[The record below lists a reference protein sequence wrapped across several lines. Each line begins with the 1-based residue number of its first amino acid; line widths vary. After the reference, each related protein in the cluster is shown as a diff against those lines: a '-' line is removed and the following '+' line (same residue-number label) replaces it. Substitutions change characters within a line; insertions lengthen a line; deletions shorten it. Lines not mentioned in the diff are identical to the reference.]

1 MKRRTGPVTGR
12 RETKLKGDA
21 CMKAGI
27 RGTGYYLPER
37 VVTNFELEEILDTT
51 DEWIRTR
58 TGIEERRIAAPDEFV
73 SDMAVK
79 AAEKAVKNGG
89 IKAGDIDLII
99 TATIT
104 ADNPWPSA
112 AALIGKKMGLE
123 GVPAF
128 DISAACSGF
137 IYGLELCRTLVES
150 GRYKNALLIA
160 SEKLSAIT
168 DWQDRNTC
176 VLLGDGAGAVI
187 VSPAESGGILSS
199 KIFCDGSDRE
209 MLYQPAGGSA
219 MPATEETVKNRM
231 HYLKMDGAEIYKHA
245 IDKMPNVLEEALKEA
260 ALTPEKIDFVI
271 FHQANIRIIQSIA
284 KKFGWK
290 DEKNIVNIQ
299 KYGNTSAATIPIA
312 LAEAVEQGR
321 IKKGHTVAFSAFGA
335 GLTWGGAVVKM

>member
-1 MKRRTGPVTGR
+1 
-12 RETKLKGDA
+12 
-21 CMKAGI
+21 MKAGI
-27 RGTGYYLPER
+27 KGTGYYLPKR
-37 VVTNFELEEILDTT
+37 VVTNFELEKTVDTN

-79 AAEKAVKNGG
+79 AAEMAVKNAG
-89 IKAGDIDLII
+89 IQTKDIDLII

-137 IYGLELCRTLVES
+137 IYGLELCRSMVDS

-187 VSPAESGGILSS
+187 ISPVKDGGILSA
-199 KIFCDGSDRE
+199 KIHCDGSDRE

-219 MPATEETVKNRM
+219 MPASVETVNNRM

-245 IDKMPNVLEEALKEA
+245 IDKMPKVLEEAMTEAGLK
-260 ALTPEKIDFVI
+260 PENLDFVI

-284 KKFGWK
+284 RKFKWPE
-290 DEKNIVNIQ
+290 EKNIVNIQ

-312 LAEAVEQGR
+312 LAEAVEQGK